1 MSNSIPINR
10 KIGDF
15 VKVKNLT
22 KENDIERIYEV
33 VSISISAFLN
43 EDNVEEQIIYLET
56 VDVLD
61 KDGDSYYIE
70 KNKTILAT
78 EDEVELYEK
87 TFVNNSNN
95 DNEKSIFHTEK
106 QLYTESNPEENI
118 SLQSQLLERTV
129 DEVLDEYLDLK
140 CISEITNDKT
150 FYKKRIQELKVEF
163 KNITSP
169 HLNSSEFW
177 SEGLLA

>member
-43 EDNVEEQIIYLET
+43 ENNVEEQIIYLET

-87 TFVNNSNN
+87 TFVNKLSN
-95 DNEKSIFHTEK
+95 DDEKRIF
-106 QLYTESNPEENI
+106 YTESQPEENI

-163 KNITSP
+163 KNITS
-169 HLNSSEFW
+169 N
-177 SEGLLA
+177 